1 MKPNVVLITCHD
13 LGRFLGT
20 YGRDIETPEIDELGE
35 RGVLF
40 DNNFAT
46 APQCSPSRGSIMTG
60 KYPHNHGLIGLAH
73 EGYGWELDESEKTLP
88 HYLNEAGYETHLF
101 GLQHESRT
109 PENLGYENVHGSGV
123 GERRAEPTT
132 DRFLDFLD
140 DHQREKDERPF
151 FASVGFFEPHR
162 PYGMDQYENEDPNE
176 VSALP
181 FLPDTREI
189 REDLGG
195 LYGLIY
201 RVDES
206 VGRIKRQL
214 KESGLAEDTLLIF
227 TVDHG
232 IAMPRAKGTCYDP
245 GVGVALI
252 VYKPG
257 EFSGGRRYKELT
269 SNVDL
274 LPFILDYLDI
284 EVPEGLDGKSF
295 LPLLKNGDYSEKD
308 FVFHEITWHDKYN
321 PIRAIRTNRFKYIRN
336 FVNTPSV
343 YLPADVYDS
352 PSGEATR
359 NGYYRSTRPDE
370 ELYDLERD
378 PLEKENLAEEP
389 ELSKTKN
396 RLSGMLQTWMQ
407 ESNDPLLEGPVPPTD
422 EQKKTI
428 EESDLGN

>member
-1 MKPNVVLITCHD
+1 MKPNVVLVTCHD

-20 YGRDIETPEIDELGE
+20 YGREVETPEIDELGE
-35 RGVLF
+35 EGVVF

-60 KYPHNHGLIGLAH
+60 KYPHNHGLVGLAH

-88 HYLNEAGYETHLF
+88 QYLNEAGYETHLF
-101 GLQHESRT
+101 GLQHESRN
-109 PENLGYENVHGSGV
+109 PEDLGYKHVHGSGI
-123 GERRAEPTT
+123 GEQRAKPTT
-132 DRFLDFLD
+132 DEFLCFLEELGD
-140 DHQREKDERPF
+140 GKDGSPF

-162 PYGMDQYENEDPNE
+162 PYGLDRYDNEDTDE
-176 VSALP
+176 VSPLP

-189 REDLGG
+189 REDLTG
-195 LYGLIY
+195 LYGMIY

-206 VGRIKRQL
+206 VGRIRRKL
-214 KESGLAEDTLLIF
+214 KESELAEDTLLIF

-245 GVGVALI
+245 GVGIALI
-252 VYKPG
+252 VHKPG
-257 EFSGGRRYKELT
+257 EFSGGRRCKELT

-274 LPFILDYLDI
+274 LPSILDHLDI
-284 EVPEGLDGKSF
+284 EVPEDLDGKSF
-295 LPLLKNGDYSEKD
+295 LPLLKGKDYSERG
-308 FVFHEITWHDKYN
+308 FLFHEITWHDKYN
-321 PIRAIRTNRFKYIRN
+321 PIRAIRTNQFKYIRN

-359 NGYYRSTRPDE
+359 NEYYRSTRPDE
-370 ELYDLERD
+370 ELYDLQED
-378 PLEKENLAEEP
+378 PLEKENLAEKP

-396 RLSGMLQTWMQ
+396 RLSGILQSWMQ
-407 ESNDPLLEGPVPPTD
+407 ESNDPLLEGPVPPTE
-422 EQKKTI
+422 EQKKTL
-428 EESDLGN
+428 EKSDLGN